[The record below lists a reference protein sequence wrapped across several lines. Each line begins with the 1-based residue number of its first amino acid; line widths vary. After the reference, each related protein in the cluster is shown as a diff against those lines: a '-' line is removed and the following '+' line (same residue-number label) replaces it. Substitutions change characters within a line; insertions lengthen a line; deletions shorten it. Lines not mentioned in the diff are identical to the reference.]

1 MIEYIPFVLTKNMF
15 LAISIYFLVV
25 VMLFWRRNITFFDR
39 PAKPQYLLSFL
50 FLIHLIFAFD
60 GGDFFHYYEF
70 FVEKDFER
78 MEVVYGLIA
87 RLVGYNYLWFRVIVW
102 GGALAIFQLT
112 VKRFRLDV
120 SKTTFL
126 LYIMFI
132 GVFDYARA
140 TLAMA
145 VYFYGLS
152 YICIPIR
159 HDKFL
164 SYILAAVLIALSI
177 VLHRSMAF
185 TAAMT
190 VMVFLPLNPYVL
202 FLMLVLFS
210 FSAPILNNIFFD
222 YILSGEFIPDEEL
235 TGKIIGYANLSYD
248 DRFSIFEWIRRTVSY
263 LTFFLPII
271 YLAFKIFRKKYHG
284 FLHSSMLRL
293 YKVTVGILL
302 LAVSTLMINVETF
315 VIFYRYL
322 FMAMIPVTILVSYGR
337 KSGMIS
343 NRIFK
348 ILLFICLTHELFGM
362 AKLLL
367 SGNLS

>member
-1 MIEYIPFVLTKNMF
+1 MIEYIPLVLTKNMF
-15 LAISIYFLVV
+15 LGISIFFLVV
-25 VMLFWRRNITFFDR
+25 VMLFWRRNITFFNR
-39 PAKPQYLLSFL
+39 STKPQYLLSFL
-50 FLIHLIFAFD
+50 FLVHLIFAFD
-60 GGDFFHYYEF
+60 GGDFFHYYAF
-70 FVEKDFER
+70 FVEDDFEK
-78 MEVVYGLIA
+78 MEDVYGLIA
-87 RLVGYNYLWFRVIVW
+87 RFVGYNYLWFRVIVW
-102 GGALAIFQLT
+102 GGALAVFQLT

-126 LYIMFI
+126 LYVMFI

-152 YICIPIR
+152 FICIPIKR
-159 HDKFL
+159 DKFL
-164 SYILAAVLIALSI
+164 SYIIAVALIVLSI
-177 VLHRSMAF
+177 IFHRSMVF

-190 VMVFLPLNPYVL
+190 VMVFLPLNPYIL
-202 FLMLVLFS
+202 FLMLILFS
-210 FSAPILNNIFFD
+210 FSAPVLNNIFFD
-222 YILSGEFIPDEEL
+222 YILSGEYISDEEL
-235 TGKIIGYANLSYD
+235 TGKIIGYTNMSFD
-248 DRFSIFEWIRRTVSY
+248 DRFSIFEWVRRMVSY
-263 LTFFLPII
+263 LTFFLPIV
-271 YLAFKIFRKKYHG
+271 YLAFKIFNKKYNTST
-284 FLHSSMLRL
+284 HSSMLRL

-348 ILLFICLTHELFGM
+348 ILLFLCLTHELFGM

-367 SGNLS
+367 GGNLS